1 MAVLYF
7 HLFLLFYFL
16 PSLCFIKTSNPRFMH
31 WLNMYLY
38 NLDVLLLLLFIAV
51 FVSQLD

>member
-7 HLFLLFYFL
+7 HLFLLSYFL
-16 PSLCFIKTSNPRFMH
+16 YFCFIKASFPRFIH

>member
-7 HLFLLFYFL
+7 HLFLLSYFFFYF
-16 PSLCFIKTSNPRFMH
+16 CFIKASFPRFIH

-38 NLDVLLLLLFIAV
+38 NLVVLLLLLFIAV